1 MSKYLEIE
9 NNYLVVETFIK
20 QEMKKLV
27 DDRFYDDEKLKDL
40 SNLEYVKGICKL
52 IKFLHECKQVLLE
65 RIINIGFNK
74 LTVGDNLYLT
84 LSYLASSEMVGL
96 YGLFK
101 DKINENSFK
110 EIYNSVELNTNSKMI
125 QLQLDKMLIDCNK

>member
-40 SNLEYVKGICKL
+40 SNLEYIKGICKL
-52 IKFLHECKQVLLE
+52 IKFLHECKQILLE
-65 RIINIGFNK
+65 RIIEVGFNK
-74 LTVGDNLYLT
+74 LTIGDNLYLT

-101 DKINENSFK
+101 EKINENSFK
-110 EIYNSVELNTNSKMI
+110 EIYNSVQLDTNSKMI